1 MIDLETIVG
10 DAKAS
15 FSAAL
20 TPADLENAKAL
31 FLGKTG
37 RVTELMKGMAQL
49 SVDEKNHAA
58 QPSICPSRRLK
69 PRSMTG
75 GKNWRTQNCKSS
87 SSQRHST

>member
-49 SVDEKNHAA
+49 SVDEKKSRGAA
-58 QPSICPSRRLK
+58 INLSK
-69 PRSMTG
+69 
-75 GKNWRTQNCKSS
+75 
-87 SSQRHST
+87 HST